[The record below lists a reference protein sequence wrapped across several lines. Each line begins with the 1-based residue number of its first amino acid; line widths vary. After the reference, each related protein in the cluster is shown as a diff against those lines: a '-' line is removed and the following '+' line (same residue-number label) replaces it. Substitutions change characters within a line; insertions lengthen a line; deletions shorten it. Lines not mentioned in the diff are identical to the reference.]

1 MPLESLAHFIL
12 LPELKLH
19 GRYVSKGL
27 QGYLVA
33 KEPGREEYCPKCATP
48 SRSIY
53 DRRSVKVKDAPIRG
67 QLVVLEITK
76 RRFWCKPCRKP
87 FTEPI
92 KGISKGKRTTAR
104 YERHLLWACER
115 FTSLK
120 AVRAEMRCS
129 TSYIY
134 RCLYRQLELKQRTR
148 TYPWP
153 KTVGLD
159 EHRFKRGPHGME
171 FVSVVCDHRNRRVFE
186 LVRGRSKGELE
197 GALAKIPGRE
207 NVSFVTTDLS
217 TTYRSFVKEFFP
229 NAKVVADKF
238 HVVRLLHP
246 AINRMRKDITGDKR
260 TLKIRRYLLM
270 KSQRLDF
277 FTRSAILRWLEDHP
291 QLREVYHAKEALH
304 GLYRVRG
311 YNRAKT
317 ALTKMLDRFAL
328 SSVPEILTLRKTLM
342 AWRHEILEYFRTGLT
357 NGRVEG
363 FNNKAKLI
371 RKQGYGY
378 RSFKNYRLRVLNA
391 CA

>member
-12 LPELKLH
+12 LPELKLT
-19 GRYVSKGL
+19 GRYARKGL

-33 KEPGREEYCPKCATP
+33 KKPGHEEYCPKCATP

-53 DRRSVKVKDAPIRG
+53 DRRKVRVKDAPIRG

-76 RRFWCKPCRKP
+76 RRFWCKPCQKP

-92 KGISKGKRTTAR
+92 QGISKGKRTTAR

-171 FVSVVCDHRNRRVFE
+171 FVSVICDHRNRRIFE
-186 LVRGRSKGELE
+186 LVQGRSKVELE
-197 GALAKIPGRE
+197 SALAKIPGRE

-217 TTYRSFVKEFFP
+217 STYRSFVKDFFP

-238 HVVRLLHP
+238 HVVRLMHP
-246 AINRMRKDITGDKR
+246 TINRMRKDITGDKR

-277 FTRSAILRWLEDHP
+277 F
-291 QLREVYHAKEALH
+291 AL
-304 GLYRVRG
+304 G
-311 YNRAKT
+311 NP
-317 ALTKMLDRFAL
+317 ALA
-328 SSVPEILTLRKTLM
+328 
-342 AWRHEILEYFRTGLT
+342 
-357 NGRVEG
+357 
-363 FNNKAKLI
+363 
-371 RKQGYGY
+371 
-378 RSFKNYRLRVLNA
+378 
-391 CA
+391 